1 MEIYESEFDSLGH
14 AKIEFVQNDTLILY
28 LKIGNMDQDET
39 KFHTNIY
46 FEPRAEIN
54 LTIENGNPKFDND
67 LKIINSYYSKIFAI
81 EVEGYKYVNENI
93 IRCLRASNL
102 EKQVYLDSLMQFNSE
117 IKKQIKTD
125 DLGSDYYQQLL
136 INYASRFEIV
146 QRMHFNTQLAR
157 IETNN
162 NGSSVFLDS
171 TLSTA
176 FNDLMLHQTHINDP
190 LYISHLSDRL
200 MLIFDDISNYR
211 YENKIEIEEYD
222 YVKGAIVKDKRLN
235 NYQELLIALLIN
247 YMGRAR
253 EFIYDSQV
261 KMIDLFRRDYQ
272 HSQYLEGLT
281 YILTDYEEFRE
292 GKPMKDLEMEDINGK
307 TFKLSDLSGNL
318 IYLDIWATWCGP
330 CIDELEH
337 SVKLSEKYSN
347 YPDLKFLYLSIDQ
360 DTQLWK
366 KFLQKNSKIKGLHGI
381 QNAEFVADSN
391 MVTTLYKFHAIP
403 RYIVIDKNGNIV
415 TTNAKFP
422 SQLLSVNY
430 LDSLLSIN

>member
-1 MEIYESEFDSLGH
+1 
-14 AKIEFVQNDTLILY
+14 
-28 LKIGNMDQDET
+28 
-39 KFHTNIY
+39 
-46 FEPRAEIN
+46 
-54 LTIENGNPKFDND
+54 
-67 LKIINSYYSKIFAI
+67 
-81 EVEGYKYVNENI
+81 
-93 IRCLRASNL
+93 
-102 EKQVYLDSLMQFNSE
+102 
-117 IKKQIKTD
+117 
-125 DLGSDYYQQLL
+125 
-136 INYASRFEIV
+136 
-146 QRMHFNTQLAR
+146 
-157 IETNN
+157 
-162 NGSSVFLDS
+162 
-171 TLSTA
+171 
-176 FNDLMLHQTHINDP
+176 
-190 LYISHLSDRL
+190 
-200 MLIFDDISNYR
+200 
-211 YENKIEIEEYD
+211 
-222 YVKGAIVKDKRLN
+222 
-235 NYQELLIALLIN
+235 
-247 YMGRAR
+247 MGRAR